1 MSDETVRDMAAILP
15 QALSEDG
22 ASAPASYLAGA
33 RFWICAFAILVVALC
48 LRLPTLSSRSL
59 WLDEA
64 YSAWFAALPLR
75 ELWTDVPLYETHPPF
90 YYTLLKGWT
99 ALFGTAEWG
108 LRSLSVFASVLTV
121 FSLAISGR
129 LLRLDGKG
137 EAATLIAGLLL
148 AANAGNI
155 FFAQQARPYALET
168 LTATLA
174 IISSVALLRAL
185 ITQLPGRL
193 LVSPVLAPAIALAA
207 SGGITLW
214 LHNTAVFVAFGI
226 WVGLGLSILVF
237 LSGHRVKSLVVA
249 AAAGVAALAI
259 WAPYLPMYFW
269 QSQRFTGL
277 SFWVA
282 TSKLDF
288 ISAWVLASGGD
299 IPAASAAILAAIGW
313 FALWRADR
321 ATALNL
327 LIVLFLPISIVLAIS
342 FTVKP
347 IYISRLF
354 EWLAP
359 LVMLLVAV
367 GIVNIWK
374 STAVKAF
381 VLGGFL
387 VMGAIEVSRGY
398 AHVVEDP
405 RRMAEEIAAIAQ
417 TGDVVVAAPSELS
430 VELIYYAEGRSG
442 FPPIVYVPGPFPV
455 RDETGERTFVSNL
468 GAPVVTAA
476 DVQKM
481 ATAIRSYRR
490 VWLITRSE
498 GLYDPPGLVRGEL
511 SSSKRATQTANYF
524 GTTVTLFE

>member
-1 MSDETVRDMAAILP
+1 MSDTAAAFP
-15 QALSEDG
+15 QARSGNG
-22 ASAPASYLAGA
+22 ALAQVSYLAGA
-33 RFWICAFAILVVALC
+33 RFWICAFVIVVVAVC

-90 YYTLLKGWT
+90 YYTMLKGWT
-99 ALFGTAEWG
+99 GLFGTAEWG

-121 FSLAISGR
+121 LSVAISGR

-174 IISSVALLRAL
+174 IISSVALYRAMAA
-185 ITQLPGRL
+185 QLPGKFRVTPL
-193 LVSPVLAPAIALAA
+193 LTPAIALAA
-207 SGGITLW
+207 SGGVTLW
-214 LHNTAVFVAFGI
+214 LHNTAVFIAFGI
-226 WVGLGLSILVF
+226 WVGLCLSILLF
-237 LSGHRVKSLVVA
+237 LPGRRMTSLGIAVG
-249 AAAGVAALAI
+249 AGVAALAI

-269 QSQRFTGL
+269 QSQHFAGL
-277 SFWVA
+277 SFWVT
-282 TSKLDF
+282 TSRQDLV
-288 ISAWVLASGGD
+288 SAWILASGGD
-299 IPAASAAILAAIGW
+299 IPAATAAILAAIGW
-313 FALWRADR
+313 FALWRVDR
-321 ATALNL
+321 PTALNL
-327 LIVLFLPISIVLAIS
+327 LVVLFLPLSMVLAIS

-359 LVMLLVAV
+359 LAMLLVAV
-367 GIVNIWK
+367 GIVGVWK
-374 STAVKAF
+374 NAAVKAF
-381 VLGGFL
+381 VLAGFL
-387 VMGAIEVSRGY
+387 ALSAMDVARGY
-398 AHVVEDP
+398 THIVEDP
-405 RRMAEEIAAIAQ
+405 RRMAEDIAAVAQ
-417 TGDVVVAAPSELS
+417 AGDVVVAAPSELS
-430 VELIYYAEGRSG
+430 VELIYYAEGRLG

-455 RDETGERTFVSNL
+455 RDENGGRTFVSNL
-468 GAPVVTAA
+468 GAPVVTTD
-476 DVQKM
+476 DVRKM
-481 ATAIRSYRR
+481 AAEIRSYRR

-498 GLYDPPGLVRGEL
+498 GLYDPDELVRAEL
-511 SSSKRATQTANYF
+511 SSSKRATQTGNYF

>member
-1 MSDETVRDMAAILP
+1 MSDETVRDTAAILLR
-15 QALSEDG
+15 ARRGDG
-22 ASAPASYLAGA
+22 ASPPASYLAGT
-33 RFWICAFAILVVALC
+33 RFWVSAFVILVVALC
-48 LRLPTLSSRSL
+48 LRLPTLSNRSL

-90 YYTLLKGWT
+90 YYSLLKGWT

-121 FSLAISGR
+121 FFVAISGR
-129 LLRLDGKG
+129 LLRLDGRG

-174 IISSVALLRAL
+174 IISSVGLLRAL
-185 ITQLPGRL
+185 ITQLPGKL

-214 LHNTAVFVAFGI
+214 LHNTAVFIAFGI
-226 WVGLGLSILVF
+226 WVGLGLSIVAF

-249 AAAGVAALAI
+249 AGAGVAALVI
-259 WAPYLPMYFW
+259 WSPYLPMYLW
-269 QSQRFTGL
+269 QSQHFAGL
-277 SFWVA
+277 SFWVT
-282 TSKLDF
+282 TSRQDLT
-288 ISAWVLASGGD
+288 SAWVLASGGD
-299 IPAASAAILAAIGW
+299 MLAAPAAILAAIGW
-313 FALWRADR
+313 CALWKTDR
-321 ATALNL
+321 ATALNI
-327 LIVLFLPISIVLAIS
+327 LIILFLPLSMVLAIS

-367 GIVNIWK
+367 GIVSVWK

-405 RRMAEEIAAIAQ
+405 RRMAEDIAAIAQ
-417 TGDVVVAAPSELS
+417 PGDVVVAAPSELS
-430 VELIYYAEGRSG
+430 VELIYYAEGRPG
-442 FPPIVYVPGPFPV
+442 FPPIIYVPGPFPV
-455 RDETGERTFVSNL
+455 RDESGGRTFVSNL
-468 GAPVVTAA
+468 GAPVVTVA

-481 ATAIRSYRR
+481 AAAIQNYRR

-498 GLYDPPGLVRGEL
+498 GLYDPDELVRGEL
-511 SSSKRATQTANYF
+511 SSSKRVTQTANYF